1 MIDNWVSP
9 LLGIRF
15 QLSPED
21 CQICQPDGE
30 GFLTFVELG
39 KKLKQV
45 QKRAETDE
53 QRGQILE
60 AKLRALG
67 LELD

>member
-1 MIDNWVSP
+1 M
-9 LLGIRF
+9 GIRF

-21 CQICQPDGE
+21 CQIYQPNGE

-45 QKRAETDE
+45 QKRAETAE
-53 QRGQILE
+53 
-60 AKLRALG
+60 
-67 LELD
+67 